1 MSDDTA
7 AAACNR
13 ANGSPRRAGQRQESI
28 AMIRPTGTL
37 CVVTLLG
44 VVALQAGRA
53 LAQAPVCLPSV
64 ASATIGSA
72 AGAGSRLYKH
82 ARVYSP
88 VTRVNL
94 QAWLCARLQLA
105 YCPEIRPT
113 HRSQR

>member
-1 MSDDTA
+1 MSDDTVA
-7 AAACNR
+7 AARHPAH
-13 ANGSPRRAGQRQESI
+13 GSPRRTGQRQEST

-44 VVALQAGRA
+44 VIALQAGLA
-53 LAQAPVCLPSV
+53 PAQAPVRLPPV
-64 ASATIGSA
+64 ASATTGSA

-82 ARVYSP
+82 ARVHSP
-88 VTRVNL
+88 VARVNL
-94 QAWLCARLQLA
+94 RARLCARLQLA